1 MTPSKIAYIVCI
13 AFLAYAN
20 LFFYPKWQKP
30 QGEATLSYDVCGYYY
45 YLPAIFIY
53 KDLKKV
59 AFHEAIDVQYQP
71 QGGGFYSA
79 LPSTNGNLVMKY
91 TSGMAIMYAPA
102 FFVAH
107 ALAKPLGFVAD
118 GFSAPYQ
125 FAISFWSLL
134 WSFVGL
140 FYLRKLLLKLN
151 FFWETHSH
159 MGHIDSFN
167 VAIEVSHREWIAA
180 TVLLLYVFTTNY
192 LEYAAIS
199 SAMTHTYI
207 FTLYTLMLWQTIK
220 FYERPKITTAASI
233 GVCIGLAVLARPT
246 ELIVVIVPALWG
258 IFDRKSL
265 ENRLVF
271 IKNHFS
277 KFLFTAALIG
287 VLGSIQLIYWK
298 WSSGHFLYNSYGK
311 EDWMEWGSPH
321 ILDGLFSSRRGWL
334 VYTPIMLF
342 SLIGFYPLYK
352 KRRDLFWANFLFI
365 GLFIYVSFAHNIWW
379 YGGSLGQRQ
388 MIQVMPMLALPFACF
403 LEMVFEKKVRQILF
417 GIAVCICLYFNLW
430 WVYQAHQG
438 GLWRDETTQ
447 AYFRRIIGR
456 WEVPL
461 EAQKLL
467 DNKYDLPF
475 MLTDATDLETVFEH
489 NFEADSLKNREIID
503 GNRWMFLDAANQ
515 TSENYNLPP
524 LSITGIKSKKWLRA
538 QATFRTTIKEGNF
551 WAMTQFIIE
560 FKKGNDVVRTN
571 MVRPQRL
578 MGDNET
584 RTVWLDAKVPK
595 ADFDTVVVRFWNAG
609 GDKKI
614 LIDNLL
620 VQTFNQ

>member
-1 MTPSKIAYIVCI
+1 MTSSKIAYIVCI

-59 AFHEAIDVQYQP
+59 AFSKAVDDKYQP
-71 QGGGFYSA
+71 QGGGFYAA

-107 ALAKPLGFVAD
+107 ALAKPLSFVAD

-140 FYLRKLLLKLN
+140 WYLRKLLLKILPN
-151 FFWETHSH
+151 PNL
-159 MGHIDSFN
+159 SFSRN
-167 VAIEVSHREWIAA
+167 TEGVVA

-207 FTLYTLMLWQTIK
+207 FTLYTGMLWQTIK
-220 FYERPKITTAASI
+220 FYERPKMSTAASI
-233 GVCIGLAVLARPT
+233 GLCIGLAALARPT
-246 ELIVVIVPALWG
+246 ELIVVIVPTLWG
-258 IFDRKSL
+258 VFDRKSL
-265 ENRLVF
+265 ENRLIF
-271 IKNHFS
+271 IKNHFP
-277 KFLFTAALIG
+277 KFLITAIIIG
-287 VLGSIQLIYWK
+287 LLGAIQLIYWK

-311 EDWMEWGSPH
+311 DDWMEWGHPH
-321 ILDGLFSSRRGWL
+321 IMDGLFSSRRGWL

-342 SLIGFYPLYK
+342 SLVGFYSLYK
-352 KRRDLFWANFLFI
+352 KRKDLFWANFLFI
-365 GLFIYVSFAHNIWW
+365 LLFIYVSFAHNIWW

-403 LEMVFEKKVRQILF
+403 LESVFEKKLRKILF
-417 GIAVCICLYFNLW
+417 GGVIALCLYLNLW

-447 AYFRRIIGR
+447 AYLRRIIGR
-456 WEVPL
+456 WDVPL
-461 EAQKLL
+461 EVQKLL

-489 NFEADSLKNREIID
+489 HFDTDSLKNTEIID
-503 GNRWMFLDAANQ
+503 GNRWLFLDAGNQ
-515 TSENYNLPP
+515 ISENYNLPP
-524 LSITGIKSKKWLRA
+524 LSISSIKSKKWLRA
-538 QATFRTTIKEGNF
+538 QATFRTTSKEWNF
-551 WAMTQFIIE
+551 WTMTQFIIE
-560 FKKGNDVVRTN
+560 FKKGNEVIRIN
-571 MVRPQRL
+571 MVRPHRL

-595 ADFDTVVVRFWNAG
+595 GDFDSIIIHFWNAG
-609 GDKKI
+609 GDKKMF
-614 LIDNLL
+614 IDDLT

>member
-59 AFHEAIDVQYQP
+59 AFHEAIDTKYQP
-71 QGGGFYSA
+71 QGGGFYAA

-107 ALAKPLGFVAD
+107 ALAKPLGFPAD

-140 FYLRKLLLKLN
+140 FYLRKLLLKLQ
-151 FFWETHSH
+151 FTE
-159 MGHIDSFN
+159 GV
-167 VAIEVSHREWIAA
+167 VAA
-180 TVLLLYVFTTNY
+180 VLLLYVFTTNY
-192 LEYAAIS
+192 LEYAAIT
-199 SAMTHTYI
+199 SAMTHSYI

-220 FYERPKITTAASI
+220 FYDTPKMSTAASI
-233 GVCIGLAVLARPT
+233 GVCIGLAALARPT
-246 ELIVVIVPALWG
+246 ELIVVIVPVLWG
-258 IFDRKSL
+258 IFDKKTL
-265 ENRLVF
+265 INRVDF
-271 IKNHFS
+271 IKNHFP
-277 KFLFTAALIG
+277 KFVVTGLVVAA
-287 VLGSIQLIYWK
+287 LGSIQLIYWK
-298 WSSGHFLYNSYGK
+298 WSSGHALYNSYGK
-311 EDWMEWGSPH
+311 EDWMEWGHPH

-342 SLIGFYPLYK
+342 ALVGFYHLFK
-352 KRRDLFWANFLFI
+352 KRRDLFWANLLFTI
-365 GLFIYVSFAHNIWW
+365 LFIYVSFAHNIWW

-388 MIQVMPMLALPFACF
+388 MIQIMPMLALPFACF
-403 LEMVFEKKVRQILF
+403 LEKVFEKNSRKVLF
-417 GIAVCICLYFNLW
+417 SFAVAVCLYLNLW
-430 WVYQAHQG
+430 WEYQAHQG

-447 AYFRRIIGR
+447 AYLRRILGR
-456 WEVPL
+456 WDVPL

-475 MLTDATDLETVFEH
+475 MLTDATDLQTVFEH
-489 NFEADSLKNREIID
+489 NFDKDSLKNSEIID
-503 GNRWMFLDAANQ
+503 NNRWFFLDANNQ
-515 TSENYNLPP
+515 TPESFVIPP
-524 LSITGIKSKKWLRA
+524 LSIKDKKWLRA
-538 QATFRTTIKEGNF
+538 QATFRATTKEWNF
-551 WAMTQFIIE
+551 WLMTQFIVE
-560 FKKGNDVVRTN
+560 FKKGNDVVRSN
-571 MVRPQRL
+571 MVRPHRL

-584 RTVWLDAKVPK
+584 RTIWLDAKVPK

-609 GDKKI
+609 GDKKM
-614 LIDNLL
+614 LIDNLI
-620 VQTFNQ
+620 VQTFN

>member
-1 MTPSKIAYIVCI
+1 MTPSKIAYFFCI
-13 AFLAYAN
+13 AVLTYAN
-20 LFFYPKWQKP
+20 LFFYPKWQKSG
-30 QGEATLSYDVCGYYY
+30 GEATLSYDVCGYYY

-53 KDLKKV
+53 NDVKKV
-59 AFHEAIDVQYQP
+59 TFHEAIDAKYQP

-91 TSGMAIMYAPA
+91 TSGMAVMYAPA
-102 FFVAH
+102 FFMAH
-107 ALAKPLGFVAD
+107 VLAAPLGFAAD

-140 FYLRKLLLKLN
+140 WYLRKLLLKLN
-151 FFWETHSH
+151 FTE
-159 MGHIDSFN
+159 GV
-167 VAIEVSHREWIAA
+167 VAA
-180 TVLLLYVFTTNY
+180 VLLLYVFTTNY

-220 FYERPKITTAASI
+220 FYERPKMSIAASI
-233 GVCIGLAVLARPT
+233 GVCIGLAALARPT
-246 ELIVVIVPALWG
+246 ELIVVIVPVLWG
-258 IFDRKSL
+258 VFDKKSL
-265 ENRLVF
+265 ENRFVF

-277 KFLFTAALIG
+277 KFLLTAVIIG

-311 EDWMEWGSPH
+311 EDWMEWGHPH
-321 ILDGLFSSRRGWL
+321 IIDGLFSSRRGWL

-342 SLIGFYPLYK
+342 SLVGFYHLYK

-365 GLFIYVSFAHNIWW
+365 LLFIYVSFAHNIWW

-388 MIQVMPMLALPFACF
+388 MIQVMPMLALPFAYF
-403 LEMVFEKKVRQILF
+403 LKSVFKNKIRQILF
-417 GIAVCICLYFNLW
+417 GSAVAVCLYLNLW
-430 WVYQAHQG
+430 WIYQAHQG

-447 AYFRRIIGR
+447 AYLRRIIGR
-456 WEVPL
+456 WDVPL

-475 MLTDATDLETVFEH
+475 MLTDATNLQTVFEH
-489 NFEADSLKNREIID
+489 HFEGDSLQNTEILE
-503 GNRWMFLDAANQ
+503 GNRWFYLDGTHQ
-515 TSENYNLPP
+515 LSQDYNIPP
-524 LSITGIKSKKWLRA
+524 LSISSIKGKKWLRA
-538 QATFRTTIKEGNF
+538 QATFRTTTKEWNF
-551 WAMTQFIIE
+551 WAMTQFILE
-560 FKKGNDVVRTN
+560 FKKGNEVVRRN
-571 MVRPQRL
+571 MVRPHRL

-584 RTVWLDAKVPK
+584 RTIWLDAKVPN
-595 ADFDTVVVRFWNAG
+595 ADFDTVNIRFWNAE
-609 GDKKI
+609 GDKKMWI
-614 LIDNLL
+614 GDLI
-620 VQTFNQ
+620 VQSFN

>member
-1 MTPSKIAYIVCI
+1 MTPSKIAYIVC
-13 AFLAYAN
+13 LAILSYAN
-20 LFFYPKWQKP
+20 LAYYPKWQKP
-30 QGEATLSYDVCGYYY
+30 QAEATLSYDVCGYYY

-59 AFHEAIDVQYQP
+59 AFHEAIDAKYQP
-71 QGGGFYSA
+71 QGGGFYAA

-102 FFVAH
+102 FFIAH
-107 ALAKPLGFVAD
+107 ALAKPLGFPAD

-140 FYLRKLLLKLN
+140 FYLRKLLLKLLSTTTN
-151 FFWETHSH
+151 PQHTE
-159 MGHIDSFN
+159 G
-167 VAIEVSHREWIAA
+167 VVA

-220 FYERPKITTAASI
+220 FYERPKMSIAASI
-233 GVCIGLAVLARPT
+233 GVLLGLAALARPT
-246 ELIVVIVPALWG
+246 ELIVVIVPVLWG
-258 IFDRKSL
+258 VFDKKSIFDRVLFVKKHFPKY
-265 ENRLVF
+265 LV
-271 IKNHFS
+271 
-277 KFLFTAALIG
+277 TAIIIG

-298 WSSGHFLYNSYGK
+298 WSSGHALYNSYGK
-311 EDWMEWGSPH
+311 EDWMEWGHPH

-342 SLIGFYPLYK
+342 SLIGFYHLYK
-352 KRRDLFWANFLFI
+352 KRRDLFWANFLF
-365 GLFIYVSFAHNIWW
+365 LLVFIYVSFAHNIWW

-388 MIQVMPMLALPFACF
+388 MIQVMPMLALPFAFF
-403 LEMVFEKKVRQILF
+403 LEKVFEKKNRQILF
-417 GIAVCICLYFNLW
+417 AITVLPCLYLNLW
-430 WVYQAHQG
+430 WTYQAHEG

-447 AYFRRIIGR
+447 AYLRRIIGR
-456 WEVPL
+456 WDVPL

-475 MLTDATDLETVFEH
+475 LLSDATDVQTVFEQ
-489 NFEADSLKNREIID
+489 NFEADSSKNTAIIE
-503 GNRWMFLDAANQ
+503 GNRWLFLDATNQ
-515 TSENYNLPP
+515 VSTTYDLDP
-524 LSITGIKSKKWLRA
+524 LSINGIKSKKWLRA
-538 QATFRTTIKEGNF
+538 QATFKATAKEWNF
-551 WAMTQFIIE
+551 WAMTQFIVE
-560 FKKGNDVVRTN
+560 FKKGNNIVRTN
-571 MVRPQRL
+571 MIRPHRL
-578 MGDNET
+578 MGDGET
-584 RTVWLDAKVPK
+584 RTIWLDAKVPSS
-595 ADFDTVVVRFWNAG
+595 DFDKVVVRFWNAG
-609 GDKKI
+609 GDKKMFV
-614 LIDNLL
+614 DNLT

>member
-1 MTPSKIAYIVCI
+1 MTPSKIAYFVCI
-13 AFLAYAN
+13 AVLTYAN
-20 LFFYPKWQKP
+20 LFFYPKWQK
-30 QGEATLSYDVCGYYY
+30 QGGEAALSYDVCGYYY

-53 KDLKKV
+53 KDVKKV
-59 AFHEAIDVQYQP
+59 AFHEVIDAKYQP

-107 ALAKPLGFVAD
+107 ALAAPLGFAAD

-140 FYLRKLLLKLN
+140 WYLRRLLLKVLPN
-151 FFWETHSH
+151 APNTE
-159 MGHIDSFN
+159 GV
-167 VAIEVSHREWIAA
+167 VAA
-180 TVLLLYVFTTNY
+180 VLLLYVLTTNY

-220 FYERPKITTAASI
+220 FYERPKMRTAASI
-233 GVCIGLAVLARPT
+233 GVCIGLAALARPT
-246 ELIVVIVPALWG
+246 ELIVVMIPTLWG
-258 IFDRKSL
+258 VFDKKSL
-265 ENRLVF
+265 ESRFLF

-277 KFLFTAALIG
+277 KFLLTAVIIG
-287 VLGSIQLIYWK
+287 VLGSIQLLYWK

-311 EDWMEWGSPH
+311 EDWMEWGHPH

-342 SLIGFYPLYK
+342 SLVGFYQLYQ

-388 MIQVMPMLALPFACF
+388 MIQVMPMLALPFAYF
-403 LEMVFEKKVRQILF
+403 IKSVFDKKIRQYLF
-417 GIAVCICLYFNLW
+417 GAAVAVCFYFNLW

-447 AYFRRIIGR
+447 AYLRRIIGR
-456 WEVPL
+456 WDVPL

-475 MLTDATDLETVFEH
+475 LLTDVTDLDTVFLH
-489 NFEADSLKNREIID
+489 HFEADFLKNTDIID
-503 GNRWMFLDAANQ
+503 GKRWFYLDAIHQ
-515 TSENYNLPP
+515 LSPDYQIPP
-524 LSITGIKSKKWLRA
+524 LSIKSKKWLRA

-551 WAMTQFIIE
+551 WTMTQFIIE

-578 MGDNET
+578 IGDNET
-584 RTVWLDAKVPK
+584 RTVWLDAKVPNV
-595 ADFDTVVVRFWNAG
+595 DFDTVTIRFWNAG
-609 GDKKI
+609 GDKKM
-614 LIDNLL
+614 LL
-620 VQTFNQ
+620 NDLVVQTFN

>member
-1 MTPSKIAYIVCI
+1 MTPSKIAYIICI

-59 AFHEAIDVQYQP
+59 AFHEVIDAKYQP

-107 ALAKPLGFVAD
+107 ALATPLGFAAD

-140 FYLRKLLLKLN
+140 FYLRKLLLKTL
-151 FFWETHSH
+151 
-159 MGHIDSFN
+159 SFSRN
-167 VAIEVSHREWIAA
+167 TEGVVATI
-180 TVLLLYVFTTNY
+180 LLLYVFTTNY

-220 FYERPKITTAASI
+220 FYERPEMTTASSI
-233 GVCIGLAVLARPT
+233 GLCIGLAVLARPT
-246 ELIVVIVPALWG
+246 ELIVVMVPALWG
-258 IFDRKSL
+258 IYDKKSL
-265 ENRLVF
+265 QNRFIF

-277 KFLFTAALIG
+277 KFLLTAVIIG

-352 KRRDLFWANFLFI
+352 KRRELFWANFLFI
-365 GLFIYVSFAHNIWW
+365 LLFIYVSFAHNIWW

-403 LEMVFEKKVRQILF
+403 LEMVFEKKMRKILF
-417 GIAVCICLYFNLW
+417 SIAAGICLYFNLW

-456 WEVPL
+456 WDVPL
-461 EAQKLL
+461 ETQKLL
-467 DNKYDLPF
+467 DNRYDLPF
-475 MLTDATDLETVFEH
+475 LLTDATDLETVFEH
-489 NFEADSLKNREIID
+489 HFETDSLKNSEIID

-515 TSENYNLPP
+515 TSENYNIPP
-524 LSITGIKSKKWLRA
+524 LSIKSKKWLRA

-595 ADFDTVVVRFWNAG
+595 ADFDAVVVRFWNAG
-609 GDKKI
+609 GDKKM
-614 LIDNLL
+614 LIDDL
-620 VQTFNQ
+620 VVQSFNE

>member
-1 MTPSKIAYIVCI
+1 MATPKKIGHFRSKTKRDMTPSKIAYIICI

-59 AFHEAIDVQYQP
+59 AFHEAIDAQYQP

-107 ALAKPLGFVAD
+107 ALAKPLGFAAD

-151 FFWETHSH
+151 FTE
-159 MGHIDSFN
+159 GV
-167 VAIEVSHREWIAA
+167 VATI
-180 TVLLLYVFTTNY
+180 LLLYVFTTNY

-220 FYERPKITTAASI
+220 FYENPKISTAASI
-233 GVCIGLAVLARPT
+233 GLCIGLAVLSRPT
-246 ELIVVIVPALWG
+246 ELIVVLVPALWG
-258 IFDRKSL
+258 VFDKKSL
-265 ENRLVF
+265 QNRFVF

-277 KFLFTAALIG
+277 KFFLTAVLIG
-287 VLGSIQLIYWK
+287 ALGSIQLIYWK

-342 SLIGFYPLYK
+342 SLIGFYHLYR

-365 GLFIYVSFAHNIWW
+365 LLFIYVSFAHNIWW

-403 LEMVFEKKVRQILF
+403 LEMVFEKKMRKILF
-417 GIAVCICLYFNLW
+417 SIAVGICLYFNLW

-456 WEVPL
+456 WDVPL

-489 NFEADSLKNREIID
+489 NFEGDSLKNTEIID
-503 GNRWMFLDAANQ
+503 GNRWLFLDAANQ
-515 TSENYNLPP
+515 TSDNFNLQPV
-524 LSITGIKSKKWLRA
+524 SIKDNKWLRA
-538 QATFRTTIKEGNF
+538 QATFRTTTREGNI
-551 WAMTQFIIE
+551 WSMTQFIIE
-560 FKKGNDVVRTN
+560 FKKGNDVIRTN
-571 MVRPQRL
+571 IVRPQRL

-584 RTVWLDAKVPK
+584 RTIWLDAKVPN
-595 ADFDTVVVRFWNAG
+595 ADFDSVLVHFWNG
-609 GDKKI
+609 GGEKKI
-614 LIDNLL
+614 LIDNLV
-620 VQTFNQ
+620 VQSFNQ